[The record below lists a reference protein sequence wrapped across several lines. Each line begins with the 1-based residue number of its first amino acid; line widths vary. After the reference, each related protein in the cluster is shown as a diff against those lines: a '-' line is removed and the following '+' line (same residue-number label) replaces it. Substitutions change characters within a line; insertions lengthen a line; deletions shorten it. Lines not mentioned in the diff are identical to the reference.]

1 MIYKIILLKKKKR
14 KLVVANTKQE
24 NIFTR
29 VFLNKLYKL

>member
-29 VFLNKLYKL
+29 VFLNKLYQL